1 MEEVSLEDIIE
12 LLEDVEEDIDYAN
25 VTDLVDG
32 KHLDSFDIIAI
43 INAVNDEYDISIPA
57 KDIVPENFNSA
68 AAIRNLVAR
77 LIDED

>member
-1 MEEVSLEDIIE
+1 MEDIKLEDIIE
-12 LLEDVEEDIDYAN
+12 ILEDVEEGIDYEH

-43 INAVNDEYDISIPA
+43 INAISDEYDISIPA

-68 AAIRNLVAR
+68 QAICNLVKR
-77 LIDED
+77 LVDED

>member
-1 MEEVSLEDIIE
+1 MEEVKLEDIIE
-12 LLEDVEEDIDYAN
+12 LLKDVEEDIDYEN
-25 VTDLVDG
+25 VTDLVDA

-68 AAIRNLVAR
+68 AAIRNLVQR
-77 LIDED
+77 LIDEE

>member
-1 MEEVSLEDIIE
+1 MEDITLEKIIE
-12 LLEDVEEDIDYAN
+12 LLQDVEEDIDYEH

-43 INAVNDEYDISIPA
+43 INVMSDEFDISIPA

-68 AAIRNLVAR
+68 QAICNLVRR
-77 LIDED
+77 LAEDD

>member
-1 MEEVSLEDIIE
+1 MQDVTLEDIIE
-12 LLEDVEEDIDYAN
+12 LLEDVQEDIDYAN
-25 VTDLVDG
+25 VTDLVDA

-68 AAIRNLVAR
+68 AAICSLVQR

>member
-1 MEEVSLEDIIE
+1 MEQVQLEDIIE
-12 LLEDVEEDIDYAN
+12 ILEDVEEDIDYHT
-25 VTDLVDG
+25 VTDLVDA

-68 AAIRNLVAR
+68 AALRNLVQR
-77 LIDED
+77 LVDED